1 MQEGNSCAI
10 KFPIISF
17 PYKPI
22 GTNVRRAALYG
33 TGLLLYSKSMA
44 QQHNNKLA
52 YYYHKKI
59 QLIKWWVGGGGWNFQ
74 NKSLVTSLHQIKQN
88 EKKKKVKRNLD
99 NLPAI
104 IERSR
109 CFTAFLSVELFFSY
123 FLCADVRKKE
133 VTKMKEETWG
143 RKIWWA
149 TASSSRCE
157 RSAKITRQFHN
168 NRSWILFVPF
178 FFREGDDHYMNTQST
193 AHVAKFR
200 MTCNK
205 RIDCF
210 VMCGPEMRISKT
222 Q

>member
-1 MQEGNSCAI
+1 M
-10 KFPIISF
+10 
-17 PYKPI
+17 
-22 GTNVRRAALYG
+22 
-33 TGLLLYSKSMA
+33 
-44 QQHNNKLA
+44 
-52 YYYHKKI
+52 
-59 QLIKWWVGGGGWNFQ
+59 VGGGGGGNLKIKVLSRLFTKS
-74 NKSLVTSLHQIKQN
+74 NKMK
-88 EKKKKVKRNLD
+88 KKKKVKRNLD

-109 CFTAFLSVELFFSY
+109 GFTAFLSVELFFSY